1 MNALI
6 GLLILSGVVYGIVVD
21 GTFWK
26 IYAVLASV
34 YLVYSLWQRDARE
47 NPKRKTILI
56 STWNCKFLDLPLR
69 HDPSTCRGITMLCGM
84 RARKQL

>member
-34 YLVYSLWQRDARE
+34 YLVYSLL
-47 NPKRKTILI
+47 LI
-56 STWNCKFLDLPLR
+56 
-69 HDPSTCRGITMLCGM
+69 
-84 RARKQL
+84 